1 MMPRPGNTRPGCR
14 WWATWGMTLAAG
26 QLWAAAVEAQQWQP
40 LPREEQNGVIVEV
53 VGPAMLQVRL
63 PKEGATIWTVV
74 PAPNI
79 RVEITGAAGREMLEP
94 GQFVTTSVSID
105 ERGTATEP
113 ISRLVFPG
121 GGTPGVL
128 APGVGDQGG
137 KRLQGRR
144 AAGTYLVAGTIRKV
158 EGDVV
163 TIQAGKDK
171 FDVTVPETAELV
183 VNTADMSLVRAG
195 DSVDVEG
202 RFIQRGQLQASSLAV
217 RLANPVTPPPKKG
230 QRRPEK
236 AAK

>member
-1 MMPRPGNTRPGCR
+1 
-14 WWATWGMTLAAG
+14 MTLSAC

-40 LPREEQNGVIVEV
+40 LPPEERNGVIMEV

-79 RVEITGAAGREMLEP
+79 RVEITGAASREMLQP
-94 GQFVTTSVSID
+94 GQFVTASVSID
-105 ERGTATEP
+105 EKGAVTEP

-121 GGTPGVL
+121 GG
-128 APGVGDQGG
+128 APGVIAPGIGDQGG
-137 KRLQGRR
+137 KRLPGRR
-144 AAGTYLVAGTIRKV
+144 PAGTYLVSGTIKKV

-171 FDVTVPETAELV
+171 FDVPVPETAELV
-183 VNTADMSLVRAG
+183 VNTTDMSLVRQG

-217 RLANPVTPPPKKG
+217 KLANPVTPPPQKG
-230 QRRPEK
+230 SRRPEK

>member
-1 MMPRPGNTRPGCR
+1 
-14 WWATWGMTLAAG
+14 MTLAAC

-40 LPREEQNGVIVEV
+40 LPPEEQNGVIMEV

-74 PAPNI
+74 PAPNV
-79 RVEITGAAGREMLEP
+79 RVEITGAASREMLQP
-94 GQFVTTSVSID
+94 GQFVTASVSID
-105 ERGTATEP
+105 EKGAVTEP

-121 GGTPGVL
+121 GGVPGVL
-128 APGVGDQGG
+128 APGIGDQGG
-137 KRLQGRR
+137 KRLPGRR
-144 AAGTYLVAGTIRKV
+144 PAGTYLVSGTIKKV
-158 EGDVV
+158 EGDVA

-171 FDVTVPETAELV
+171 FDVPVPETAELV
-183 VNTADMSLVRAG
+183 VNTTDMSLVRQG

-217 RLANPVTPPPKKG
+217 KLANPVTPPPQKG
-230 QRRPEK
+230 PRRPEK